1 MDYDAILG
9 VSAAGM
15 SLEKLRTDVTALNL
29 ANAHTLTGTQ
39 GGYQPLRV
47 VANVT
52 PLAHVSGST
61 TSFAS
66 LVDATLHAP
75 ERAAVVPTG
84 AEPVKVYEPTHPQAD
99 SNGYISYP
107 GVDQVTEMT
116 TLMTSVRAYQADV
129 AAFNTSKTLALKALA
144 IGDTQS

>member
-29 ANAHTLTGTQ
+29 ANAHTLVGAQ

-47 VANVT
+47 VTSVT
-52 PLAHVSGST
+52 PLANASRSMSG
-61 TSFAS
+61 FAS

-75 ERAAVVPTG
+75 QEAAVVPTG
-84 AEPVKVYEPTHPQAD
+84 AAPTRVYEPTHPAAD
-99 SNGYISYP
+99 ANGYISYP

-116 TLMTSVRAYQADV
+116 TLMVSVRAYQADI
-129 AAFNTSKTLALKALA
+129 AAFNTSKTLALKALE
-144 IGDTQS
+144 IGDQQS